1 MQIYTPPIRRA
12 QIWSMKT
19 KSTWRM
25 FRCVSW
31 FMGQDVYVFYRRAIF
46 SFSRLALSQSWLS
59 VNEYEV
65 IWLSSISVSSI
76 SISRGDARLSIFVAH
91 HLAPLARTYS
101 YLLRSPH
108 QNLTYEPQAE
118 QELCVYQDTLVHP
131 GITFA
136 IVHHFTRSSMYSS
149 THFIPKHI
157 ITYVLIHINTHL
169 HPWMHIHVT

>member
-1 MQIYTPPIRRA
+1 MD
-12 QIWSMKT
+12 
-19 KSTWRM
+19 
-25 FRCVSW
+25 FV
-31 FMGQDVYVFYRRAIF
+31 G
-46 SFSRLALSQSWLS
+46 LS
-59 VNEYEV
+59 VLLLSRRLQEGNELIKLQLNLKTNGIPV
-65 IWLSSISVSSI
+65 
-76 SISRGDARLSIFVAH
+76 
-91 HLAPLARTYS
+91 HLPS
-101 YLLRSPH
+101 LRIH

-169 HPWMHIHVT
+169 HP